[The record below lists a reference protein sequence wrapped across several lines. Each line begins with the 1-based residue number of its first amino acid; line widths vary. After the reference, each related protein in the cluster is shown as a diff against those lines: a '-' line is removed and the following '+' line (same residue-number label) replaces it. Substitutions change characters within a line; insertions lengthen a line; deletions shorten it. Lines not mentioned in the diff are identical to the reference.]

1 MSTVWSVYESPVGAL
16 TLMGGPAGL
25 RALSF
30 PSRGAPLDEERRDPA
45 ALAPVSA
52 QLDEYFAGRRQG
64 FDVPLDL
71 VGTQF
76 QLSVWQA
83 LLAIPFGETRSY
95 GDVARTIGRPDRV
108 RAVGAANGRN
118 PIAIIVPC
126 HRVIGSDGS
135 LTGYGGGLH
144 RKRVLL
150 DLEAGVAGGRPSLF
164 THQQLM
170 LT

>member
-16 TLMGGPAGL
+16 ILMGGPAGL

-30 PSRGAPLDEERRDPA
+30 PGRGAPLDEERRDPE

-52 QLDEYFAGRRQG
+52 QLDEYFAGRRQR
-64 FDVPLDL
+64 FDVSLDL

-76 QLSVWQA
+76 QLSVWRA

-95 GDVARTIGRPDRV
+95 GDVARTIGRVDRV

>member
-1 MSTVWSVYESPVGAL
+1 MSTLWSVYESPVGAL
-16 TLMGGPAGL
+16 TLMGGPSGL

-30 PSRGAPLDEERRDPA
+30 PGRSAPLAEERRDPA

-52 QLDEYFAGRRQG
+52 QLDEYFAGRRQR

-95 GDVARTIGRPDRV
+95 GDVARTIGRLDRV

>member
-1 MSTVWSVYESPVGAL
+1 MSTLWSVYESPVGAL
-16 TLMGGPAGL
+16 TLMGGPSGL

-30 PSRGAPLDEERRDPA
+30 PGRSAPLAEERRDPA

-52 QLDEYFAGRRQG
+52 QLDEYFAGRRQR

-95 GDVARTIGRPDRV
+95 GDVARTIGRLDRV

-150 DLEAGVAGGRPSLF
+150 DLEAGVAGGRPLLF